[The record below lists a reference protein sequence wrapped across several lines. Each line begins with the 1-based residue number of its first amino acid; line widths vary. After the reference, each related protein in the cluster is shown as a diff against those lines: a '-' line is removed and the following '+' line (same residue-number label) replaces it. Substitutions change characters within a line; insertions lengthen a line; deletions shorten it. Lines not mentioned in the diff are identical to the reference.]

1 MYLSNELISQ
11 FAKLSKSEDKQ
22 PRETTVYG
30 TTVKFNNKMYVQIDG
45 AETLTPVVSTSE
57 LKAAE
62 RVTVLLKNHT
72 ATVTGNITTPA
83 ASTDTTNGIIG
94 DMDAISAKIG
104 NFELVIA
111 DKVTTGQLEAAL
123 AVIDKALIGKAEIG
137 ELEAIKATIKDLDVE
152 QLKADLAEID
162 KAVINKA
169 EIGELN
175 AAVAKLDTLVSRVAN
190 IQTLIGGNLTMDNI
204 QSLVLT
210 SAKVTVDNAFIKD
223 AMIDRVSASKLYAG
237 TINTNN
243 VNLSSEDGSM
253 TLIGS
258 LQQFKDD
265 TGNVRIQI
273 GKDATGDFTFALYGA
288 DGKGQLINQN
298 GITASG
304 ISDGIIVDGMIS
316 DNANISGGKLDINS
330 VITEINGSESTIK
343 GSKIYLDN
351 KNQTLEV
358 AFNKLSTKVDL
369 IEGVDGDIG
378 TVIEQ
383 VSSNT
388 TNLEVAQGKIEG
400 LISNTTITKENGEVI
415 QLKDQYLSTKATV
428 DGLTTKVNSLE
439 KTQEDVNSKFS
450 EVEQTLDKVET
461 TVSSTEAKLNNLNI
475 GSLNYILKSDIL
487 MEYSGNNTETY
498 YQTIDDLDVHETF
511 GDNATGK
518 EIMLSADIEATGCE
532 AITSDITSSQEKRFG
547 CNVKVTYTDDTYK
560 YYGLWFKPNSDMIYD
575 DMKGRVY
582 NKITL
587 PEDKEVKSAV
597 VRVGIYG
604 IKTGTVKITNLMLNV
619 GNVENDWSANPN
631 DIADKIDDASKMI
644 DENGQIVYIRDRLT
658 QTTTTVDGI
667 KNTVSSLEANFDED
681 GSVGV
686 LKKQVTEFQQL
697 ADRFDMDFWTKIEDA
712 DEGVKQLH
720 DYITFNS
727 DGITIGQEHYPIKL
741 QLTKDRIKFINT
753 DGAQLAYFSE
763 GKLYVDN
770 AEILST
776 IKIANY
782 GFLPTAGG
790 SLTIAAIK

>member
-30 TTVKFNNKMYVQIDG
+30 TTVKYKNKMYVQIDG

-111 DKVTTGQLEAAL
+111 DKITTEQLEAAL

-265 TGNVRIQI
+265 AGNVRIQI

-316 DNANISGGKLDINS
+316 DNASISGEKLDINS
-330 VITEINGSESTIK
+330 VITEINGSTKTISS
-343 GSKIYLDN
+343 SKIFFDD
-351 KNQTLEV
+351 KNQSLEV
-358 AFNKLSTKVDL
+358 AFNKLSNKVDL

-378 TVIEQ
+378 GVIEQ
-383 VSSNT
+383 VSTNT
-388 TNLEVAQGKIEG
+388 TNINVAQGKIEG

-415 QLKDQYLSTKATV
+415 QLKDQYLSTEATV
-428 DGLTTKVNSLE
+428 EGIKNKVNYLE
-439 KTQEDVNSKFS
+439 TTQEDVNAKVSKFELS
-450 EVEQTLDKVET
+450 LDKVET
-461 TVSSTEAKLNNLNI
+461 SVSSTEAKLNNLNV
-475 GSLNYILKSDIL
+475 GALNYILESEMML
-487 MEYSGNNTETY
+487 EYIGNNKEEY
-498 YQTIDDLDVHETF
+498 NSVYEALEVHSSFCIKARNNRIVLSFDLDVINCT
-511 GDNATGK
+511 
-518 EIMLSADIEATGCE
+518 
-532 AITSDITSSQEKRFG
+532 AINT
-547 CNVKVTYTDDTYK
+547 TDDRCIGGYIRINYPDGTYK
-560 YYGLWFKPNSDMIYD
+560 LHTLLFQPESDNTFENINR
-575 DMKGRVY
+575 RVY
-582 NKITL
+582 AKFDI
-587 PEDKEVKSAV
+587 PDEEISSAIV
-597 VRVGIYG
+597 LVTIYG
-604 IKTGTVKITNLMLNV
+604 IKTGTARISNPMINISD
-619 GNVENDWSANPN
+619 VENDWSPHPG
-631 DIADKIDDASKMI
+631 DIVGKIDDASKMT
-644 DENGQIVYIRDRLT
+644 DENGQLVYIKDKLA

-667 KNTVSSLEANFDED
+667 KNTVSSIEANFDED
-681 GSVGV
+681 GSIGQ
-686 LKKQVTEFQQL
+686 LTKKVTEFQQL
-697 ADRFDMDFWTKIEDA
+697 ADRFDMDFWTKVEDA

-741 QLTKDRIKFINT
+741 QLTKDRIKFINS